1 MTSTDLMDEVT
12 EHRADDRLEVVD
24 ATGSDRGTA
33 AGRAGRSGRGRR
45 RAVTLLAVLCL
56 AGIAWLVLEILRAT
70 GTKAPAD
77 GTAAVAAGRTQAL
90 NMMTLDYRTAKR
102 DLQRVVDGSTGTMK
116 DQYAKAMQGTIAS
129 TASEK
134 SSSKGTITS
143 AGLASLKG
151 NAAEVLVAGDA
162 TVSFPKSAKQAAS
175 TIVVRYRFRVD
186 LQNVNGV
193 WKSSKLSFAGLPSYS
208 QVGS

>member
-1 MTSTDLMDEVT
+1 MTSTDLMD
-12 EHRADDRLEVVD
+12 D
-24 ATGSDRGTA
+24 ATRTRVDDHPDTVDSTQPPQDSEA
-33 AGRAGRSGRGRR
+33 EVRSGRGRR
-45 RAVTLLAVLCL
+45 RAVTLLAVLCI
-56 AGIAWLVLEILRAT
+56 ASVAWLAVEVVRAT
-70 GTKAPAD
+70 GSKAPDD
-77 GTAAVAAGRTQAL
+77 GAAAVAAGRTQAL

-102 DLQRVVDGSTGTMK
+102 DLQRVVDGSTGSMK
-116 DQYAKAMQGTIAS
+116 DQYSQAMQGTIAT

-134 SSSKGTITS
+134 STSKGTITS

-162 TVSFPKSAKQAAS
+162 TVSFPKSKKAAAG

-186 LQNVNGV
+186 MQNVNGV